1 MINLFLDLDGT
12 LAKFNSK
19 RNALKRFD
27 NEIGFFANLK
37 PYKYIEFVNELA
49 TKENINVF
57 IISATPNE
65 QADQDKL
72 IWIEKHLNNIK
83 KENICFSRIG
93 ENKAKVIK
101 NKLNITID
109 KTCLLLDDYTK
120 NLIEWQNLN
129 GIGIKRITSLA
140 DNSTKKWQGLCLKDL
155 RQLSSLIMSIAATDW
170 HFIYA
175 AGRSWS
181 RRSALRILYILLISF
196 F

>member
-49 TKENINVF
+49 NNKNVNVYV
-57 IISATPNE
+57 ISATPNE
-65 QADQDKL
+65 QADKDKL
-72 IWIEKHLNNIK
+72 VWIRKYLNNIK
-83 KENICFSRIG
+83 EENICFSRLN

-101 NKLNITID
+101 DKLNITID
-109 KTCLLLDDYTK
+109 NNCLLLDDYTK
-120 NLIEWQNLN
+120 NLIEWTNLN
-129 GIGIKRITSLA
+129 GIGIKRITSKA

-155 RQLSSLIMSIAATDW
+155 RQLSSLIMSIAN
-170 HFIYA
+170 
-175 AGRSWS
+175 
-181 RRSALRILYILLISF
+181 
-196 F
+196 

>member
-27 NEIGFFANLK
+27 NEAGFFANLK

-49 TKENINVF
+49 TKENINVYV
-57 IISATPNE
+57 ISATPNE
-65 QADQDKL
+65 QADKDKL
-72 IWIEKHLNNIK
+72 VWIK
-83 KENICFSRIG
+83 KYLNQINDKNICFCRLN

-101 NKLNITID
+101 DKLNITID
-109 KTCLLLDDYTK
+109 NNCLLLDDYTK

-129 GIGIKRITSLA
+129 GIGIKRITSKA

-155 RQLSSLIMSIAATDW
+155 RQLSSLIMSIAN
-170 HFIYA
+170 
-175 AGRSWS
+175 
-181 RRSALRILYILLISF
+181 
-196 F
+196 

>member
-12 LAKFNSK
+12 LAKFNNK

-49 TKENINVF
+49 NSKEVNVYV
-57 IISATPNE
+57 ISATPND

-72 IWIEKHLNNIK
+72 VWIEKYLNNIK

-101 NKLNITID
+101 DKLNITID
-109 KTCLLLDDYTK
+109 NNCLLLDDYTK

-129 GIGIKRITSLA
+129 GIGIKRITSKA
-140 DNSTKKWQGLCLKDL
+140 DNSRGLWKGYCLKDL
-155 RQLSSLIMSIAATDW
+155 RQLSILINSIVNA
-170 HFIYA
+170 
-175 AGRSWS
+175 
-181 RRSALRILYILLISF
+181 
-196 F
+196 

>member
-49 TKENINVF
+49 TKENINVYV
-57 IISATPNE
+57 ISATPNS
-65 QADQDKL
+65 QADFDKTT
-72 IWIEKHLNNIK
+72 WINKYLNKIPQQ
-83 KENICFSRIG
+83 NICFSRLG

-101 NKLNITID
+101 DKLNITID
-109 KTCLLLDDYTK
+109 NNCLLLDDYTK
-120 NLIEWQNLN
+120 NLIEWENLN
-129 GIGIKRITSLA
+129 GIGIKRITSKA

-155 RQLSSLIMSIAATDW
+155 RQLSSLIMSIAN
-170 HFIYA
+170 
-175 AGRSWS
+175 
-181 RRSALRILYILLISF
+181 
-196 F
+196 

>member
-12 LAKFNSK
+12 LAKFNNK

-49 TKENINVF
+49 NNKNVNVYV
-57 IISATPNE
+57 ISATPND
-65 QADQDKL
+65 QADKDKL
-72 IWIEKHLNNIK
+72 VWIEKYLNNIK

-101 NKLNITID
+101 DKLNITID
-109 KTCLLLDDYTK
+109 NNCLLLDDYTK

-129 GIGIKRITSLA
+129 GIGIKRITSKA
-140 DNSTKKWQGLCLKDL
+140 DNSRGLWKGYCLKDL
-155 RQLSSLIMSIAATDW
+155 RQLSILINSIANA
-170 HFIYA
+170 
-175 AGRSWS
+175 
-181 RRSALRILYILLISF
+181 
-196 F
+196 

>member
-49 TKENINVF
+49 NNKNVNVYV
-57 IISATPNE
+57 ISATPND

-72 IWIEKHLNNIK
+72 VWINKYLNNIPK
-83 KENICFSRIG
+83 ANICFSRIG

-101 NKLNITID
+101 DKLNITID
-109 KTCLLLDDYTK
+109 NNCLLLDDYTK

-129 GIGIKRITSLA
+129 GIGIKRITSKA
-140 DNSTKKWQGLCLKDL
+140 DNSRKLWKGHCLKDL
-155 RQLSSLIMSIAATDW
+155 RQLSILINSIVNA
-170 HFIYA
+170 
-175 AGRSWS
+175 
-181 RRSALRILYILLISF
+181 
-196 F
+196 

>member
-155 RQLSSLIMSIAATDW
+155 RQLSSLIMSIAATD
-170 HFIYA
+170 
-175 AGRSWS
+175 
-181 RRSALRILYILLISF
+181 
-196 F
+196 

>member
-12 LAKFNSK
+12 LAKFNNK

-49 TKENINVF
+49 NNKNVNVYV
-57 IISATPNE
+57 ISATPND

-72 IWIEKHLNNIK
+72 VWIRKYLNNIK
-83 KENICFSRIG
+83 EENICFSRLN

-101 NKLNITID
+101 DKLN
-109 KTCLLLDDYTK
+109 TK

-129 GIGIKRITSLA
+129 GIGIKRITSKA
-140 DNSTKKWQGLCLKDL
+140 DNSRKLWKGHCLKDL
-155 RQLSSLIMSIAATDW
+155 RQLSILINSIVNA
-170 HFIYA
+170 
-175 AGRSWS
+175 
-181 RRSALRILYILLISF
+181 
-196 F
+196 